1 MLPILRPS
9 SEDAE
14 CICIRCDDENE
25 ADDKLINEDELDD
38 DEDELDDDEDELDD
52 DDDDDDEDE
61 LDDDDE
67 DELNDE
73 R

>member
-38 DEDELDDDEDELDD
+38 DEDELDDD
-52 DDDDDDEDE
+52 
-61 LDDDDE
+61 DE